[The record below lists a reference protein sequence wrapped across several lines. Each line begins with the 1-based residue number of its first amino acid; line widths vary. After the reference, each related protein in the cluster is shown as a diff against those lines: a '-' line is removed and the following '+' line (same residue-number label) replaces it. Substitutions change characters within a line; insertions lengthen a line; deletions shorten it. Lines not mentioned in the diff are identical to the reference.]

1 MNSPSLISLASGYVS
16 FPTPAVV
23 VRQLQETLAQPLT
36 FASPVAGLPELRMA
50 LAGRYPNVTPEQV
63 LVTPGA
69 KAALYTLLRTVLQPG
84 DEVLLPTPSW
94 FGFDELVRQAGG
106 TLRLLPLSPENNYAL
121 EPAAVAQALTPRTR
135 VFLFSNPNNPTGRI
149 YSAPELE
156 TVLDVLA
163 TRPDVLV
170 VSDEIYERISFGTP
184 VPSLLDFPD
193 RAERHVLVHGFSK
206 SLGLVGWGVGYLIA
220 PPALTAACTHWQHM
234 TAGAVAVPSQLAA
247 LAATEAADA
256 IAAELV
262 GELAP
267 RRCQLLSGLTNLGL
281 PCAFTEG
288 TYYAFPDLRA
298 YLDPTLP
305 RVEAA
310 ASLVKQLRDGGVEVV
325 DGATCH
331 APGYARLSC
340 AVPEPELVTALNRLS
355 QVLATLRP
363 E

>member
-16 FPTPAVV
+16 FPTPTVV
-23 VRQLQETLAQPLT
+23 TEQLQAALSRPTA
-36 FASPVAGLPELRMA
+36 FGSPVAGLPELRMA
-50 LAGRYPNVTPEQV
+50 LASRYPNVAPEQV

-69 KAALYTLLRTVLQPG
+69 KAALFTLLRTVLQPG

-106 TLRLLPLSPENNYAL
+106 TLRLLPLSPDNNYAL

-156 TVLDVLA
+156 AVLAVLA
-163 TRPDVLV
+163 TRPEVLV
-170 VSDEIYERISFGTP
+170 VSDEIYERISFGAP

-193 RAERHVLVHGFSK
+193 PDRRHVLVHGFSK

-220 PPALTAACTHWQHM
+220 PPALAAACTHWQHM
-234 TAGAVAVPSQLAA
+234 TSGAVAVPSQLAA

-256 IAAELV
+256 IAAELIA
-262 GELAP
+262 ELAP
-267 RRCQLLSGLTNLGL
+267 RRCQLLTGLTALGL
-281 PCAFTEG
+281 PCASTEG

-298 YLDPTLP
+298 YLDPILP
-305 RVEAA
+305 PAEAS
-310 ASLVKQLRDGGVEVV
+310 ASLVKHLRAGGVEVV
-325 DGATCH
+325 DGGTCH

-340 AVPEPELVTALNRLS
+340 AVPEPELTTALGRLS

-363 E
+363 D